1 MVFEALQERLQAIF
15 KRLRGKGKI
24 AEADVNE
31 GMREIRIALLEAD
44 VNFKVVR
51 DFINRVKERAVG
63 QDVTSSLTP
72 GQAIIKIVHDEL
84 TALMGGAN
92 ARLNFAPKPP
102 SVIMLAGLQG
112 SGKTTTAAKLALY
125 LKSQGRRPALVAC
138 DVYRPAAIEQ
148 LQVVGKQAG
157 VPVFAKGDTALPV
170 DIARES
176 LDWAASSARDV
187 VILDTAGRLHIDDEM
202 MQELERVKA
211 AVHPHEI
218 LLVVD
223 AMTGQEAVSVAEA
236 FNGRLDMDG
245 VILTKL
251 DGDSRGG
258 AALSVKAVTGK
269 PIKFAGTGEKLDG
282 FEPFHPDRMASRILG
297 MGDMLSLIEKAEAVF
312 DADQA
317 KELERKM
324 RAAEFTL
331 QDFMDQLK
339 QVRNMGPLDQLLSM
353 VPGFSSLKKTG
364 LEVDEKEL
372 SRVEAMINSMTVEE
386 RRNPSIIGGS
396 RRRRIAAG
404 SGSTVQHVNRLL
416 KQFEQAKKMFR
427 AFASMDKGP
436 RKGMKM
442 PFLP

>member
-1 MVFEALQERLQAIF
+1 MAFASLQEKLQAIF

-24 AEADVNE
+24 TEADVNE
-31 GMREIRIALLEAD
+31 AMREIRIVLLEAD
-44 VNFKVVR
+44 VNFKVVK
-51 DFINRVKERAVG
+51 DFVNRVRERAVG
-63 QDVTSSLTP
+63 QDVTTSLTP
-72 GQAIIKIVHDEL
+72 GQVVIKIVYDEL
-84 TALMGGAN
+84 TSLMGGAH
-92 ARLNFAPKPP
+92 ATLNFAPKPP
-102 SVIMLAGLQG
+102 TVIMLVGLQG
-112 SGKTTTAAKLALY
+112 SGKTTTAAKLAIY
-125 LKSQGRRPALVAC
+125 LKGQGRRPALVAC
-138 DVYRPAAIEQ
+138 DIYRPAAIRQ
-148 LQVVGKQAG
+148 LEVVGKQAG
-157 VPVFAKGDTALPV
+157 VPVYSKGDKVGPV
-170 DIARES
+170 TIARES
-176 LDWAASSARDV
+176 LDWARSSTRDT

-202 MQELERVKA
+202 MQELEDVKA
-211 AVHPHEI
+211 AVRPQEI

-223 AMTGQEAVSVAEA
+223 AMTGQEAVAVAET
-236 FNGRLDMDG
+236 FNGRLG
-245 VILTKL
+245 INGIILTKL
-251 DGDSRGG
+251 DGDTRGG

-269 PIKFAGTGEKLDG
+269 PVKFAGTGEKLEG

-364 LEVDEKEL
+364 IEVDEKDL
-372 SRVEAMINSMTVEE
+372 SKIEAMINSMTAEE
-386 RRNPSIIGGS
+386 RRNAAIIGGS

-404 SGSTVQHVNRLL
+404 SGTTVQDVNRLL

-427 AFASMDKGP
+427 AFASMEKGP
-436 RKGMKM
+436 KKGMKM
-442 PFLP
+442 PFMP